1 MADFVGILASLQ
13 VYMFTSHRPQE
24 IATFV
29 HLTTSASAN
38 ITLTPDH
45 YIFSMDSKSFEA
57 SKQSSAASVN
67 LKQWAYTTAAEIA
80 VGDYV
85 LVDTSTEK
93 VAPARVLSS
102 TAVIERGVFNPHTR
116 AGAIIVD
123 GVVASE
129 LTAFIPKWAASTE
142 FHRHIAKFCG
152 VVFQYLPEYV
162 DGHLARLFAKLG
174 KHGVNDVSISRAALF
189 GSAK

>member
-1 MADFVGILASLQ
+1 M
-13 VYMFTSHRPQE
+13 
-24 IATFV
+24 
-29 HLTTSASAN
+29 
-38 ITLTPDH
+38 
-45 YIFSMDSKSFEA
+45 
-57 SKQSSAASVN
+57 
-67 LKQWAYTTAAEIA
+67 
-80 VGDYV
+80 